1 MKKLPLITTLS
12 LGIFILLIGCKKNKY
27 ECSADFYLITNYYDI
42 SEKIDGE
49 FLCVFQICESLFI
62 ADTINMSSFGYSHG
76 NIVNNFVSIKL
87 PGNYTIEKIVRET
100 KYNAVIWHDYNAFKL
115 SSINYTAKREIPFY
129 DYKNF
134 KRNIYRS
141 THESDRE
148 NLKKIDKEFQIF
160 KNAERLIYYPEIK
173 TTDFVLNNFKNIS
186 REELRKAINLELEK
200 PNNQE
205 QKLYLNNKINL
216 YNEGDFV
223 KQNDFFSIAN
233 YDVYLILSM
242 RHSGENLQKVLMFN
256 NRVGM

>member
-1 MKKLPLITTLS
+1 MKKLQLKTTLS
-12 LGIFILLIGCKKNKY
+12 LVIFILYIGCKENKL
-27 ECSADFYLITNYYDI
+27 ECNADFYFITNSYDI
-42 SEKIDGE
+42 SEKIGGE
-49 FLCVFQICESLFI
+49 SLCVYQICESLFI
-62 ADTINMSSFGYSHG
+62 LDTIKMSDFGYPHS

-87 PGNYTIEKIVRET
+87 PGNFTIEKIVRET
-100 KYNAVIWHDYNAFKL
+100 KYNAVIWHDYNAIKL
-115 SSINYTAKREIPFY
+115 SSINYTAQIEIPFY

-141 THESDRE
+141 SHESDRE
-148 NLKKIDKEFQIF
+148 NLKNIDKEYQIF
-160 KNAERLIYYPEIK
+160 KNAEHLIYYPEIK

-186 REELRKAINLELEK
+186 RDELKKAINLELEK
-200 PNNQE
+200 SDNQE

-233 YDVYLILSM
+233 YDVYLILSI
-242 RHSGENLQKVLMFN
+242 RHRGKNLQKVLMFN